1 MGVDF
6 LTTMLSTFQAVLS
19 LGMYRTGS
27 VMAGLFWSL
36 TLVELTCFGGWW
48 LYSHDQG
55 AGAVVMRLMA
65 LMVFAWMMQHWQL
78 IAGSLQELFMRLGLG
93 LGSNS
98 CRCPPSMG
106 PGWRSSPRAMSC
118 AWRFKGAPSIPPSCN
133 ASERPVDALA
143 PTQASMEKW
152 ILGWSAYAAFIVAGI
167 GMFLVQLQFVLFSAI
182 AFVTIPF
189 AAWGRTAWITEK
201 TFGSVMA
208 CGVELTFLY
217 ALAGVQL
224 TVFEYFAVPP
234 VLTQQGT
241 VSIIAGGWFLVAL
254 MLAAHKLAAGILH
267 GVPSLTQ
274 SDVLPRLSTTLAM
287 SARSLRLAALALRR
301 QQRQAHRERKGVML
315 WCDSGV
321 GWRVK
326 VCLLLWVVA
335 ILSPLLLLLSAPWR
349 VVSALVSAPSL

>member
-1 MGVDF
+1 MDTDF
-6 LTTMLSTFQAVLS
+6 LTAMLSTFQAVLS

-55 AGAVVMRLMA
+55 AGAVVMRLLA
-65 LMVFAWMMQHWQL
+65 LMVFAWMMQNWQF

-93 LGSNS
+93 LGSNQLS
-98 CRCPPSMG
+98 LPTLHGAGMALITKGDELCMAIQGRALPPIFLQ
-106 PGWRSSPRAMSC
+106 RVEEAAMVL
-118 AWRFKGAPSIPPSCN
+118 APSI
-133 ASERPVDALA
+133 AS
-143 PTQASMEKW
+143 TEKW
-152 ILGWSAYAAFIVAGI
+152 LLGWSAYAAFIIAGI
-167 GMFLVQLQFVLFSAI
+167 GIFLVQLQFVLFSAI

-224 TVFEYFAVPP
+224 TVFEHYAVPV
-234 VLTQQGT
+234 VLTQLGT

-274 SDVLPRLSTTLAM
+274 SDVLPRLSTALAM
-287 SARSLRLAALALRR
+287 SARSMRLAAQVMQRATRLPRR
-301 QQRQAHRERKGVML
+301 
-315 WCDSGV
+315 
-321 GWRVK
+321 
-326 VCLLLWVVA
+326 
-335 ILSPLLLLLSAPWR
+335 
-349 VVSALVSAPSL
+349 

>member
-1 MGVDF
+1 
-6 LTTMLSTFQAVLS
+6 MLSTFQAVLS

-48 LYSHDQG
+48 LYSHDQS

-93 LGSNS
+93 LGSNKLS
-98 CRCPPSMG
+98 LPTVHGAGMSLITKGYELCMAIQG
-106 PGWRSSPRAMSC
+106 RSLNPTFVQRI
-118 AWRFKGAPSIPPSCN
+118 G
-133 ASERPVDALA
+133 ETVDALA

-234 VLTQQGT
+234 VMTQEGT

-301 QQRQAHRERKGVML
+301 QRRH
-315 WCDSGV
+315 
-321 GWRVK
+321 
-326 VCLLLWVVA
+326 
-335 ILSPLLLLLSAPWR
+335 AP
-349 VVSALVSAPSL
+349 